1 MKNVIKEVISCI
13 IIVVFV
19 LLIRKFFYSPIIVN
33 GTSMYPTLE
42 DKDVMILDKVR
53 LRKGIDRFDIVV
65 VKSEGTY
72 IIKRVIGLPG
82 ETVMYQDNKLYIN
95 GKYVED
101 NYSLSETSNFDAV
114 KLNDDEYYCLGD
126 NRVNSKDSRI
136 IGPVNKS
143 QILGKAN
150 LVLFPFSK
158 VGMVE

>member
-1 MKNVIKEVISCI
+1 MKNIIKETLSCI
-13 IIVVFV
+13 LIVIIV

-42 DKDVMILDKVR
+42 NKEVMILDKIS

-65 VKSEGTY
+65 IKSEGTY

-82 ETVMYQDNKLYIN
+82 ESIMYKDNKLYIN
-95 GKYVED
+95 GKHIED
-101 NYSLSETSNFDAV
+101 KYSLSETQDFEIV

-126 NRVNSKDSRI
+126 NRINSKDSRM
-136 IGPVNKS
+136 IGPINKE

-158 VGMVE
+158 VGIVE